1 MTLYVFIFLDYVINQ
16 MDTRP
21 SQNNN
26 SYLVKKSASVV
37 THSDSING
45 QHAEETKVVHES
57 VFLETYPED
66 DINVWMKPPL
76 ASVILLKKKQ
86 HHSEDKDGKK

>member
-1 MTLYVFIFLDYVINQ
+1 

-37 THSDSING
+37 THSVSING

-76 ASVILLKKKQ
+76 ASVILLKKTT
-86 HHSEDKDGKK
+86 SL